1 MWAVRNRKR
10 RKEVKRGS
18 LSVRVPLEMPY
29 LLTPLLLTVLVTVSN
44 CYELKGFKRP
54 VTNTACQRLSLQPGA
69 IRVAVIF
76 DRKLVYVVIG

>member
-1 MWAVRNRKR
+1 
-10 RKEVKRGS
+10 
-18 LSVRVPLEMPY
+18 MPY

-54 VTNTACQRLSLQPGA
+54 VTNTACQRLSLQLGA

-76 DRKLVYVVIG
+76 DRKLGP

>member
-1 MWAVRNRKR
+1 
-10 RKEVKRGS
+10 
-18 LSVRVPLEMPY
+18 MPY

-54 VTNTACQRLSLQPGA
+54 VTNAACQRLSLQLGA

-76 DRKLVYVVIG
+76 DRKLIYVVIG